1 MRPLLLLS
9 FGSFVAVVSL
19 AMRSLGA
26 DFAYS
31 SCFSLLSLC
40 WLIGGLALPSKGLRL
55 VRAKRQ

>member
-26 DFAYS
+26 DFA
-31 SCFSLLSLC
+31 FSGCLTLLALVG
-40 WLIGGLALPSKGLRL
+40 LIGGLALPSKGLRL